1 MYVSS
6 RTIDRTALNVFF
18 QMAFSVKP
26 NRSSDTD
33 VYICSTGRVGATDR
47 AQITSDL
54 WAANIRAE
62 FHYDDDMALEEV
74 QKYCRQAS
82 IPWLVLIKD
91 KFYRQAGTV
100 RVRNLEKKSEWEIP
114 FSELAEFLNSSI
126 YGHKGDQGVSSSSSL
141 KWRKTSDAIAGPSS
155 LTESISTTSLRDVES
170 TAAASMPPSNP
181 TEVNF
186 VFLGQMSKT
195 SKASKAKQQ
204 QIKPYQ
210 VDKMKEKVYQ
220 KVLPVLQHIAGPK
233 PTELVAVDITREA
246 TRKLMDAGFQYDDL
260 VRRSMCRML

>member
-1 MYVSS
+1 MVC
-6 RTIDRTALNVFF
+6 
-18 QMAFSVKP
+18 SVCGAPFPGRCPCGNCQPASPKP
-26 NRSSDTD
+26 
-33 VYICSTGRVGATDR
+33 TGR
-47 AQITSDL
+47 
-54 WAANIRAE
+54 
-62 FHYDDDMALEEV
+62 
-74 QKYCRQAS
+74 
-82 IPWLVLIKD
+82 
-91 KFYRQAGTV
+91 
-100 RVRNLEKKSEWEIP
+100 
-114 FSELAEFLNSSI
+114 
-126 YGHKGDQGVSSSSSL
+126 
-141 KWRKTSDAIAGPSS
+141 PSA
-155 LTESISTTSLRDVES
+155 VP
-170 TAAASMPPSNP
+170 SMPPSNP

-246 TRKLMDAGFQYDDL
+246 TRKLMDAGFQDDDL